1 MFLRKI
7 FPPFIVFVSLFFLCN
22 CSQKTEFLYSH
33 DFPSYEWKKD
43 DAISVTFSIDDTTAL
58 YDVVLR
64 LTNTNDYLYANLYLF
79 STIFASN
86 NTQIRDTVEFFLSDN
101 AGNWIGKGWFSY
113 TNTYLFRRG
122 IRFPHQGEYTFLFE
136 QAMRC
141 KNKQCSVF
149 GIKKFE
155 FELQKR

>member
-1 MFLRKI
+1 MSFHKTLLSFFALVSILFLYA
-7 FPPFIVFVSLFFLCN
+7 
-22 CSQKTEFLYSH
+22 CSQKTEFIYSH
-33 DFPSYEWKKD
+33 DFLSQEWKKD
-43 DAISVTFSIDDTTAL
+43 VALAVTFSVDDTTAL

-64 LTNTNDYLYANLYLF
+64 LTNTNDYPYANLYLF
-79 STIFASN
+79 STIFVPN

-122 IRFPHQGEYTFLFE
+122 IRFPQQGEYTFLFE

-149 GIKKFE
+149 GIKKIE